1 MDPMKVGIRGRLFLG
16 AVVLTVASMA
26 AGEAYLRPAIE
37 RETTE
42 RLRAD
47 MLTRLTLAAD
57 QARAVAVA
65 PGDENRWGALARR
78 LAPLAG
84 GRLTFIAAD
93 GRVLGDS
100 EVADNALDTLE
111 NHRERP
117 EVATALAGRSDHAV
131 RYSATLKRYL
141 LYVATPVP
149 ENTGLVARLSV
160 PLAAV
165 DQALGRVRSIL
176 LVAGLVSVGVALLV
190 STAAVAL
197 VARRLRSLMVVAG
210 KMAAGDLSVRTRVQ
224 GADEVSELGRTLDHL
239 AGSLSRSLDELRE
252 DRDLLG
258 GILESMR
265 EGVLVLDS
273 RHRILVVN
281 TSLRE
286 MLLLD
291 ANLVGRSAIEVIR
304 NADLQKLVEE
314 VLGGQDLA
322 RAEIEVGGMKPR
334 RLLINA
340 NRLTGEPAGMLLVFT
355 DITEIRRLEQVR
367 RDFAANVSHELRTPI
382 ASVCSAAETLR
393 LAMQRDPTAAAPFMD
408 IIERNARRLG
418 DLVEDLLDLSRLE
431 SRAWQL
437 KAEPIELGPVFDR
450 VLATHRERAE
460 KKNIKVTMDVPAA
473 LTPARG
479 DARAV
484 ERAIS
489 NLVENAIKYCGDGA
503 SVTLSGRNVERGV
516 EISVVDT
523 GPGIEPRHLPRL
535 FERFYRVDPG
545 RSRDMGGTGLGL
557 SIVKHMVEAM
567 GGQVGVDSTPGRGST
582 FRFSLQKA
590 A

>member
-1 MDPMKVGIRGRLFLG
+1 MARMKIGIRGRLFLG

-42 RLRAD
+42 RLRTD
-47 MLTRLTLAAD
+47 MLARLTLVAD
-57 QARAVAVA
+57 QAREAAGS
-65 PGDENRWGALARR
+65 GDDTRWGSLARR
-78 LAPLAG
+78 LASMAG
-84 GRLTFIAAD
+84 GRVTFIASD

-100 EVADNALDTLE
+100 DVADSVLATLE
-111 NHRERP
+111 NHRQRP
-117 EVATALAGRSDHAV
+117 EIASAFNGSPGHAV
-131 RYSATLKRYL
+131 RYSATLRRYL

-149 ENTGLVARLSV
+149 GNTGFVARLSV

-165 DQALGRVRSIL
+165 DSALGRVRSIL
-176 LVAGLVSVGVALLV
+176 LVAGLVSLGVAV
-190 STAAVAL
+190 VMSTAAVAVL
-197 VARRLRSLMVVAG
+197 ARRLRSLMAAAG
-210 KMAAGDLSVRTRVQ
+210 KMASGDLSVRTRLQ
-224 GADEVSELGRTLDHL
+224 GDDEVSQLGRTLDHL
-239 AGSLSRSLDELRE
+239 AGSLSRSLGELRE

-265 EGVLVLDS
+265 EGVLVLD
-273 RHRILVVN
+273 RQRRILVVN

-291 ANLVGRSAIEVIR
+291 TNLVGRSAIEVIR
-304 NADLQKLVEE
+304 NADLHNLVEQ
-314 VLGGQDLA
+314 VLGGQNLA

-334 RLLINA
+334 RLLVNG
-340 NRLTGEPAGMLLVFT
+340 NRLTGEPAGVLLVFS

-393 LAMQRDPTAAAPFMD
+393 LAMQREPAAAAPFVD

-437 KAEPIELGPVFDR
+437 KAEPVELGAVFER
-450 VLATHRERAE
+450 VLAAHRDRAE
-460 KKNIKVTMDVPAA
+460 KRKINVTIDLAA
-473 LTPARG
+473 GLSPARG
-479 DARAV
+479 DARAL
-484 ERAIS
+484 ERAVS
-489 NLVENAIKYCGDGA
+489 NLVENAIKYCGEGA
-503 SVTLSGRNVERGV
+503 SVTLSGRNAGRFV
-516 EISVVDT
+516 EISVADT

>member
-1 MDPMKVGIRGRLFLG
+1 MKIGIRGRLFAG
-16 AVVLTVASMA
+16 AVFLTLASMA

-37 RETTE
+37 RETIE
-42 RLRAD
+42 RLQTD
-47 MLTRLTLAAD
+47 MLARLSLVAE
-57 QARAVAVA
+57 QARVLAGA
-65 PGDENRWGALARR
+65 PEDQGKWGDLARR
-78 LAPLAG
+78 LAGLAG
-84 GRLTFIAAD
+84 GRITFIAPD

-100 EVADNALDTLE
+100 EVAEDALASLE
-111 NHRERP
+111 NHAHRP
-117 EVATALAGRSDHAV
+117 EVASALAGKAAYSV
-131 RYSATLKRYL
+131 RFSATINRHL

-149 ENTGLVARLSV
+149 GNGGRAARLSV
-160 PLAAV
+160 PLADV
-165 DQALGRVRSIL
+165 DRTLGRVRSIL
-176 LVAGLVSVGVALLV
+176 LLAGLVSLGVGLLM
-190 STAAVAL
+190 SSAAVAL
-197 VARRLRSLMVVAG
+197 VARRLRGLMGVAAR
-210 KMAAGDLSVRTRVQ
+210 MATGDLSARSRLQ
-224 GADEVSELGRTLDHL
+224 GTDEVSELGRTLDHL
-239 AGSLSRSLDELRE
+239 AESLNRSLGELRD

-265 EGVLVLDS
+265 EGVLVLDAQ
-273 RHRILVVN
+273 HRILVVN

-291 ANLVGRSAIEVIR
+291 ANLVGRSAIEVVR
-304 NADLQKLVEE
+304 NADLQKLVEG
-314 VLGGQDLA
+314 VLAGEGFA
-322 RAEIEVGGMKPR
+322 RAEIEVSGMKPR
-334 RLLINA
+334 HLLVNA
-340 NRLTGEPAGMLLVFT
+340 NRLTGEQAGVLLVFS

-393 LAMQRDPTAAAPFMD
+393 LAMEREPQAATPFVD

-418 DLVEDLLDLSRLE
+418 ELVEDLLDLSRLE

-437 KAEPIELGPVFDR
+437 KNEAVALGPVFER
-450 VLATHRERAE
+450 VLSAHRERAD
-460 KKNIKVTMDVPAA
+460 KKNIKVILDVPADLAPA
-473 LTPARG
+473 LG

-484 ERAIS
+484 ERAVS
-489 NLVENAIKYCGDGA
+489 NLLENAIKYCGEGA
-503 SVTLSGRNVERGV
+503 SVTLSGRASERGV
-516 EISVVDT
+516 EVSVADT

-567 GGQVGVDSTPGRGST
+567 GGRVGVDSTPGRGST